1 MAKRP
6 PKTARAPPIS
16 RDRKAAPSPLTKGG
30 LPSASLKTVKMSGLA
45 AWIESNIR
53 LPDTVAEPGPVH
65 LWPWQVGIADAISD
79 PDIEKVSMMKA
90 TRLGFSSLL
99 TAAIGYFAV
108 EQPSSIL
115 YLLPTEA
122 DCRTFIVSDV
132 EPMFDASPILH
143 DCIAPPA
150 IGDRRQS
157 RSTMLHRIWPG
168 GSLKCVAGKAPRNL
182 RAHTAKILMIDEVDA
197 IETSAEGDPCALA
210 ERRTMTYSDRK
221 IIIGGTPIDE
231 ATSHVLRSYLES
243 DQRIFEVPCPACGAF
258 TEIRWQHI
266 EWQPDQ
272 PHTAAFR
279 CPECKSLIDESH
291 KPAMVKAGQ
300 WHITH
305 PEIKGHAGFRLNSLV
320 SLLGN
325 CAWGK
330 LATEFLLVKNDSD
343 RLKVFTNT
351 LLGEAWSDLADEV
364 NDYDLISRVEPFG
377 IDAIPPEVLAITAGV
392 DCQDDRLEVS
402 LVGHAK
408 DGTVF
413 ILAHQVI
420 WGSPDDNSTFSELD
434 DLLKMRWP
442 HQHGGTLKID
452 ASVIDAGDGGHYDR
466 VLGFTNPRS
475 ARRIL
480 AGKGVFGF
488 ARPAI
493 AMSRTK
499 RGRLFVVGVD
509 GLKTQIINRLARG
522 STIRFSNSL
531 DATYFE
537 QLASEKRIIRM
548 ARGRPSAR
556 FERKVGAKAE
566 ALDCLVYALS
576 AKAALNLNF
585 DLRESEMATICANTP
600 VLPPSDVIRS
610 VWMAR

>member
-1 MAKRP
+1 MPKQPAKP
-6 PKTARAPPIS
+6 AIS
-16 RDRKAAPSPLTKGG
+16 QPVSRRRKAGVSPGATGKPPGDLLTGK
-30 LPSASLKTVKMSGLA
+30 PTRPGLA

-53 LPDTVAEPGPVH
+53 LPDTVAEPGPVK

-79 PDIEKVSMMKA
+79 PRIERITVQKS

-99 TAAIGYFAV
+99 TSAIGYFAV
-108 EQPSSIL
+108 EVPSTIL

-122 DCRTFIVSDV
+122 DCRNFIVSDV
-132 EPMFDASPILH
+132 EPLFDASPILQ

-150 IGDRRQS
+150 IGQRTQS
-157 RSTMLHRIWPG
+157 RSTMLHRVWPG
-168 GSLKCVAGKAPRNL
+168 GSLKCVAGKSPRNM
-182 RAHTAKILMIDEVDA
+182 RAHTAKILFIDEVDA
-197 IETSAEGDPCALA
+197 IEVSTEGDPCALA
-210 ERRTMTYSDRK
+210 ERRTMTFDDRK

-243 DQRIFEVPCPACGAF
+243 DQRVFEVPCPDCGVF
-258 TEIRWQHI
+258 TEIRWKHI
-266 EWQPDQ
+266 EWPEGD
-272 PHTAAFR
+272 PAGAAFR
-279 CPECKSLIDESH
+279 CPHCKGLISDSK

-300 WHITH
+300 WRATN
-305 PEIKGHAGFRLNSLV
+305 PESRGHAGFRLNSLV

-343 RLKVFTNT
+343 RLKVFVNT
-351 LLGEAWSDLADEV
+351 LLGEAWRDLADEI
-364 NDYDLISRVEPFG
+364 DEHDLIRRVEPFG
-377 IDAIPPEVLAITAGV
+377 LDRIPPEVLAITAGV
-392 DCQDDRLEVS
+392 DSQDDRLECS
-402 LVGHAK
+402 LVGHTR
-408 DGTVF
+408 DGTVL

-420 WGSPDDNSTFSELD
+420 WGSPDDNETFAELD
-434 DLLKMRWP
+434 DLLKMRYP
-442 HQHGGTLKID
+442 HPHGGMLKVD
-452 ASVIDAGDGGHYDR
+452 AAVIDAGDGGHYDR

-480 AGKGVFGF
+480 AGKGVAGF

-493 AMSRTK
+493 QMSKTK
-499 RGRLFVVGVD
+499 KGRLFIIGVD

-522 STIRFSNSL
+522 STIRFSNTL

-548 ARGRPSAR
+548 ARGRPTAR

-566 ALDCLVYALS
+566 ALDCLVYALA

-585 DLRESEMATICANTP
+585 DLREIEVKTTAAPKIQ
-600 VLPPSDVIRS
+600 SDIGRS
-610 VWMAR
+610 KWMART